1 MPTSAADIKNWQTVV
16 DLLPVAVVFAT
27 EKSINSTIIREY
39 FANETACKLLDL
51 DRELGLKNQLSALNF
66 YPDAQLSS
74 TANTQKP
81 IASPLMAGLTGEPIN
96 RRDLLVHD
104 FPISI
109 ETNQYYGDSECIY
122 AVTLQPRDHRLF
134 VSTDIPMDMSSS
146 ELSIRDVIRFEKIVG
161 ELAGSLRCCTSTN
174 IDSSIQQAL
183 AALGEFCQAD
193 RTYVFLF
200 DYDHITMS
208 NTHEWVNSGISSHI
222 DDLQNIPHQALPYF
236 VNEMLQNGL
245 FVAADTLS
253 LPEPAALERDEFVR
267 EDIQSILCIGLYQQH
282 DLIGF
287 IGIDM
292 VARKRRWSEAD
303 IRRTRLIGEL
313 IATAITTERLQ
324 LTLQTS
330 QQQLLANNGALREL
344 VLRDGLTGLANNQQ
358 FTERLQEELARA
370 RRQDHELTIVFFA
383 INELQAYNSSLGANA
398 GETLVVQVADLLTA
412 HFRRNGELVC
422 RLSEQRFGVLL
433 PYLGEAETYQRCEEF
448 LKIIAEQDIS
458 YSNSHTTKSV
468 TISVGIASSSKT
480 EQLLDELVLRAE
492 NALSNAKSR
501 GGNHIESI
509 SLG

>member
-1 MPTSAADIKNWQTVV
+1 MPTSGADTKNWQTVV

-51 DRELGLKNQLSALNF
+51 DREISLKNQLSALKF
-66 YPDAQLSS
+66 FPDAQLSN
-74 TANTQKP
+74 TANTELP

-96 RRDLLVHD
+96 RRDLLVHG

-134 VSTDIPMDMSSS
+134 VNTDIPMDMSSA

-161 ELAGSLRCCTSTN
+161 ELSASLRCCNSTN
-174 IDSSIQQAL
+174 IDSNIQQAL
-183 AALGEFCQAD
+183 SALGEFCQAD

-200 DYDHITMS
+200 DHDHMAIT

-236 VNEMLQNGL
+236 VNEMLQSGL
-245 FVAADTLS
+245 FVVADTLS
-253 LPEPAALERDEFVR
+253 LPEQAALERDEFAR
-267 EDIQSILCIGLYQQH
+267 EDIQSVLCIGLYQQQ

-330 QQQLLANNGALREL
+330 QQQLLANNDALREL
-344 VLRDGLTGLANNQQ
+344 VLRDGLTDLANQQQ
-358 FTERLQEELARA
+358 FTDRLQEELARA
-370 RRQDHELTIVFFA
+370 RRQHHELTIVFFA
-383 INELQAYNSSLGANA
+383 INDYQAYNNSLGKSA
-398 GETLVVQVADLLTA
+398 GEALVVQVANLLIA
-412 HFRRNGELVC
+412 YFRRNGELVS

-433 PYLGEAETYQRCEEF
+433 PYLGYEETYQRCADF
-448 LKIIAEQDIS
+448 LKALAEQNIS
-458 YSNSHTTKSV
+458 YSHSHTTR
-468 TISVGIASSSKT
+468 TITVSAGIAVSNTT
-480 EQLLDELVLRAE
+480 EQALEELVVRAE

-509 SLG
+509 S

>member
-51 DRELGLKNQLSALNF
+51 DRELGLKNQLSALDF
-66 YPDAQLSS
+66 YLDAQLTS
-74 TANTQKP
+74 TASSQSP

-96 RRDLLVHD
+96 RRDLLVHG

-134 VSTDIPMDMSSS
+134 VNTDIPMDMSSA

-161 ELAGSLRCCTSTN
+161 ELSASLRCCNSSN
-174 IDSSIQQAL
+174 IDSNIQQAL

-200 DYDHITMS
+200 DYDHTVMT

-222 DDLQNIPHQALPYF
+222 DDLQDVPKSALPYF
-236 VNEMLQNGL
+236 FQEMLSNGI
-245 FVAADTLS
+245 FSAADTRA
-253 LPEPAALERDEFVR
+253 LPDAAELERAEFSR
-267 EDIQSILCIGLYQQH
+267 EDIQSVLCVGLYQQH
-282 DLIGF
+282 ELIGF

-324 LTLQTS
+324 LTVQTS
-330 QQQLLANNGALREL
+330 QQQLLANNDALREL
-344 VLRDGLTGLANNQQ
+344 VLRDGLTGLANQQQ
-358 FTERLQEELARA
+358 FTERLQEELSRA
-370 RRQDHELTIVFFA
+370 RRQEHRL
-383 INELQAYNSSLGANA
+383 
-398 GETLVVQVADLLTA
+398 TLVLIEADQFHAVTDERDKDALILQLADLLSA

-422 RLSEQRFGVLL
+422 RVSEQRFAILL
-433 PYLGEAETYQRCEEF
+433 PYLGDKETYQRCANF
-448 LKIIAEQDIS
+448 LNILAEQDIS
-458 YSNSHTTKSV
+458 YPSSHTTKTV
-468 TISVGIASSSKT
+468 TISAGIASSNSA
-480 EQLLDELVLRAE
+480 EPHLEELVLRAE
-492 NALSNAKSR
+492 NALSKAKSQ
-501 GGNHIESI
+501 GGNHIEPI
-509 SLG
+509 SRG